1 MKTRRLFELGFAVLL
16 FSILILP
23 SAAAAAGPNVAGTI
37 VSLSPS
43 TRTVTIQS
51 NSGTQVILRAVESSV
66 LVRNSKAVRFV
77 SLALRDQVS
86 VRFQRSTSTISR
98 LEARGPQLDSARGVF
113 TGLNTA
119 SDVLTMATVNGTRS
133 FRIGSSTL
141 IVRNGAPATAQGLA
155 QGDALLVHASTAP
168 GAPAGTVAL
177 AADIAADGTEE
188 EEVEGTIT
196 TLAGQD
202 VTITPQS
209 GSAVTVH
216 VADSTVI
223 KISDASGSHS
233 GTLADLTVGMK
244 AEADYDP
251 VSLVAD
257 HINARAAEQH
267 QGEVEGK
274 VTAIDTAAGTAGT
287 IAIAPEHGS
296 EVALH
301 TDSATR
307 ISRNG
312 AAATLADIKVGDS
325 AEARYD
331 AATLLASR
339 IEARSGNPNPQPHAE
354 VEGMVTAVDGSSL
367 TITPEHGGPVVLTVD
382 ATTRFFVHDTP
393 ATLADVHTGQRAH
406 ASYDKTTLL
415 AALVRVQSDGNP
427 EPATA
432 AIEGRVT
439 VASTTSVTIAPE
451 HGNPVTLAIDAS
463 TRITREGH
471 ATTAAD
477 IKVGDRAEALF
488 VRATLLAQRI
498 SLGGSH
504 GGDD

>member
-1 MKTRRLFELGFAVLL
+1 MKTRRLFELGFPVLL
-16 FSILILP
+16 LSILVFP
-23 SAAAAAGPNVAGTI
+23 SAAAAAGPSMAGTI

-43 TRTVTIQS
+43 TRTVAIQS

-66 LVRNSKAVRFV
+66 LVRNGKVVRFV

-119 SDVLTMATVNGTRS
+119 SDVITMTTVSGTRS

-155 QGDALLVHASTAP
+155 QGDALLVHAATAA
-168 GAPAGTVAL
+168 GAPAGTIAL

-202 VTITPQS
+202 VTITPGS

-233 GTLADLTVGMK
+233 GTLADLAVGMK

-257 HINARAAEQH
+257 HVNARAAEQH

-274 VTAIDTAAGTAGT
+274 VTAVDPAGT
-287 IAIAPEHGS
+287 ISIASEHGAD
-296 EVALH
+296 VVLH

-307 ISRNG
+307 ISRDG

-331 AATLLASR
+331 ATTLLASR

-354 VEGMVTAVDGSSL
+354 VEGMVTAVGTGSL

-382 ATTRFFVHDTP
+382 ATTKFFVHDTP
-393 ATLADVHTGQRAH
+393 AALADVHTGQRAH

-415 AALVRVQSDGNP
+415 AAVVRVQNDGNP

-439 VASTTSVTIAPE
+439 AASTTSVTIAPE
-451 HGNPVTLAIDAS
+451 HGNPVTLVIDAS

-471 ATTAAD
+471 AATAAD
-477 IKVGDRAEALF
+477 ITVGDRAEALF

-498 SLGGSH
+498 NLGGSH

>member
-1 MKTRRLFELGFAVLL
+1 MKTPRLLPLGFAVLL
-16 FSILILP
+16 LSILILP
-23 SAAAAAGPNVAGTI
+23 SAAAAAGPSVAGTI

-43 TRTVTIQS
+43 TRTVTIQG

-66 LVRNSKAVRFV
+66 LMRNGKAVRFV

-98 LEARGPQLDSARGVF
+98 LDARGPQLESARGVF
-113 TGLNTA
+113 TGLNAA
-119 SDVLTMATVNGTRS
+119 SDVITMATLNGTRS
-133 FRIGSSTL
+133 FRVGGSTL
-141 IVRNGAPATAQGLA
+141 IVRNGAPATVQGLA

-168 GAPAGTVAL
+168 GSKAGTIAL

-188 EEVEGTIT
+188 DEVEGTIT

-202 VTITPQS
+202 VTITPRS

-223 KISDASGSHS
+223 KISDASGPHP
-233 GTLADLTVGMK
+233 GTLADLAVGMK

-257 HINARAAEQH
+257 HIHARAAEQH
-267 QGEVEGK
+267 QEEAEGK
-274 VTAIDTAAGTAGT
+274 VTAVDATAGT
-287 IAIAPEHGS
+287 ISIDPEHGS
-296 EVALH
+296 EVVLH
-301 TDSATR
+301 SDSATR

-312 AAATLADIKVGDS
+312 AVATLADIKVGDS

-339 IEARSGNPNPQPHAE
+339 IEARSGNPTPQPRGE
-354 VEGMVTAVDGSSL
+354 VEGRVAAVDGNSL
-367 TITPEHGGPVVLTVD
+367 TITPEHGGPVTLTVD
-382 ATTRFFVHDTP
+382 ASTRFFVRGTP
-393 ATLADVHTGQRAH
+393 ATLADVHTGQRVE

-415 AALVRVQSDGNP
+415 AAVVRVQSDDQP

-432 AIEGRVT
+432 EIEGDVT
-439 VASTTSVTIAPE
+439 AVSATSITIAPE
-451 HGNPVTLAIDAS
+451 HGTPVTLTLDAS
-463 TRITREGH
+463 TRITREDH
-471 ATTAAD
+471 AATAAD
-477 IKVGDRAEALF
+477 IKAGDRAEALF
-488 VRATLLAQRI
+488 VKATLLAQRI
-498 SLGGSH
+498 EVEGSGGE
-504 GGDD
+504 DD